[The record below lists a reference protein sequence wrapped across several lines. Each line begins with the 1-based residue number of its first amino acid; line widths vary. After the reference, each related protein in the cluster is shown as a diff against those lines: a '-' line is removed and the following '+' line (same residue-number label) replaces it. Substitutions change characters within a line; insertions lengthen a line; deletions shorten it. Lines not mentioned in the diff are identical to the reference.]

1 MRVFRHKIILRNYI
15 MPESFQNIL
24 DDIHKKSVLLMDI
37 NELRRTKSGSINIH
51 YKAVIETEL
60 WSFITMIDDFKMKV
74 LESMGE
80 LNNPMLNTSRLPN
93 THFE

>member
-1 MRVFRHKIILRNYI
+1 MRMLPAKIILRNYI
-15 MPESFQNIL
+15 MPDSFQNIL
-24 DDIHKKSVLLMDI
+24 DDIHKKSILLMDI
-37 NELRRTKSGSINIH
+37 NELRRTKSGNINIH